1 MHRVPAV
8 EAIVHHHRMPY
19 GVSDRVDYDHFDF
32 VENAT
37 IEDTSL
43 LPGVPMLEAA
53 IQQRFG
59 LKGQEDL

>member
-1 MHRVPAV
+1 
-8 EAIVHHHRMPY
+8 
-19 GVSDRVDYDHFDF
+19 VDYKHFDF

-43 LPGVPMLEAA
+43 LPGVPMLDTA

>member
-1 MHRVPAV
+1 
-8 EAIVHHHRMPY
+8 
-19 GVSDRVDYDHFDF
+19 VDYEHFDF
-32 VENAT
+32 VDKNAT

-59 LKGQEDL
+59 LKGQEDLKEILEGLSERRIVRK